1 MSRETTAILI
11 LMVTFVFFIVCR
23 FPIAFGIGIST
34 LLTCLYLQLPLMQVA
49 QLMVKGVNVF
59 SLMAVPFFILA
70 GELMGSG
77 GISKRLIALSNALIG
92 WMRGGLAMVN
102 IVASLF
108 FGGISGSSTADTAS
122 LGTILIPMMRDE
134 GYDGEFSTC
143 VTMASSVQG
152 LLIPPSHNMVL
163 YATVAGSVSVGRL
176 FLAGYVPGIVLA
188 VVLMIYSYIVSVKR
202 HYPKGDP
209 FNIKNVLKTC
219 WESVWGLLTVLIVV
233 IGVVFGMF
241 TATESAAIA
250 VVYALIVSL
259 FVYRELDLKGIW
271 QVLERGLNT
280 LAIVLI
286 LISTS
291 SAFGWMLTYLKMP
304 ELVANAILGIS
315 DNKYVIMLIMN
326 VLLLVLGCVMDM
338 SALILVCTPIL
349 LPIATGIG
357 IDPVHFGAIMVL
369 NLGIGLITPPVGGTL
384 FVGSAVS
391 GIKIEKL
398 SKAMLPFYAMM
409 VIALLIV
416 TFCPGLVMFLPNLM
430 MPIQ

>member
-1 MSRETTAILI
+1 MNRETTAILI

-34 LLTCLYLQLPLMQVA
+34 LLTCLYLELPLMQVA

-188 VVLMIYSYIVSVKR
+188 IVLMIYSYVVSVKR

-304 ELVANAILGIS
+304 ELVANAILGVS

-357 IDPVHFGAIMVL
+357 VDPVHFGAIMVL

-398 SKAMLPFYAMM
+398 SKAMLPDRKS
-409 VIALLIV
+409 VV
-416 TFCPGLVMFLPNLM
+416 
-430 MPIQ
+430 